1 MTNDLISRS
10 ELLAEIDQERKRHID
25 SGNYGAEH
33 LVVHSLRRLVEEAP
47 AVDAV
52 PVVHGQ
58 RTYQTVWHT
67 PGWGEI
73 YTVYGCCGFRER
85 GKTNHNYCP
94 NCGARMDKEES
105 DV

>member
-1 MTNDLISRS
+1 MTNDLISREAAKAAVKYIPWCDWAAVGRTLD
-10 ELLAEIDQERKRHID
+10 ELE
-25 SGNYGAEH
+25 
-33 LVVHSLRRLVEEAP
+33 

-52 PVVHGQ
+52 PVRHGQ

-94 NCGARMDKEES
+94 NCGARMDEEES
-105 DV
+105 DA